1 MSKVVVI
8 IKACDGTFL
17 VVENTHYGNQKSSLK
32 KEDPKDSGNW
42 VYKKED
48 EFFTSLSGR
57 LNVALFDVAI
67 LTTGNSSRPIN
78 EKSDSSIRTD
88 DEIRDVIF
96 DKVTASIR
104 PGASQADTDALKN
117 SIHIVKNFNEIS
129 VRQTEGTFGFIQG
142 SVDARDANIRAAAIR
157 EVGEEIGLNIPDAD
171 LQQIFPDAGR
181 HSTNNVFVYEL
192 PYDLKPNI
200 RPAWLPNKRKTES
213 MDIGFVPRAD
223 LRNHGWKGLSF
234 SRQSPDVL
242 TNFRANPIFTVP
254 LGQGAGC
261 QAARD
266 AEAERIRVAKAERIR
281 LEEEARLRLEEETR
295 LREEKYESEASSIV
309 NKSISSIQVPYMSPA
324 QKKQK
329 ISYAKQNLGFIKSKI
344 TELTLE
350 LIQLYKQ
357 QLRKKEETN
366 GKVYYLNEGV
376 IKNKT
381 EELTELKISEKLAES
396 TTGGGYI
403 EKYKKYKLKY
413 LQLKKILESN

>member
-1 MSKVVVI
+1 MEKVVVI

-17 VVENTHYGNQKSSLK
+17 VVENTNYGNQKSSLK
-32 KEDPKDSGNW
+32 KEVPKDSNNW
-42 VYKKED
+42 VYKNED

-67 LTTGNSSRPIN
+67 LTTGNSSIPIN
-78 EKSDSSIRTD
+78 RKSDNSIRTD

-129 VRQTEGTFGFIQG
+129 VRQTENTFGFIQG
-142 SVDARDANIRAAAIR
+142 SRETRDANIRETAIR
-157 EVGEEIGLNIPDAD
+157 EVREEIGLDIPVAG
-171 LQQIFPDAGR
+171 LQQILPDAGR
-181 HSTNNVFVYEL
+181 HSSNNVFVYEL

-200 RPAWLPNKRKTES
+200 RPAWLPNKRKTET
-213 MDIGFVPRAD
+213 MDIGFVSRAD
-223 LRNHGWKGLSF
+223 LRNSGWKGLSF
-234 SRQSPDVL
+234 SRQSPNVID
-242 TNFRANPIFTVP
+242 NFGANPIFTDP
-254 LGQGAGC
+254 LGQGTGC

-266 AEAERIRVAKAERIR
+266 AEAERIRVADAERI
-281 LEEEARLRLEEETR
+281 RLEEETR
-295 LREEKYESEASSIV
+295 LREEKYETEASSIV
-309 NKSISSIQVPYMSPA
+309 NKSISSISSISSKQVPFMSSA

-344 TELTLE
+344 AELTLE

-376 IKNKT
+376 IKNKM
-381 EELTELKISEKLAES
+381 EELTEFKISEKFAES